1 MTMKRKPVI
10 LHDRAWEMLKEMQSE
25 KVPCINCLNITKTEP
40 LVDNTGGFAVYTKY
54 VCPHCKYEFMEK
66 DIPR

>member
-1 MTMKRKPVI
+1 
-10 LHDRAWEMLKEMQSE
+10 MLKEMQSE